1 MSQKTPPPAPPRGGE
16 GRAMSLESERLR
28 YSEALE
34 RVLQALPGAFAKL
47 AEVERVWL
55 IGSAAQGRRDLCTDI
70 DLIVVL
76 RSTDDPP
83 TRTARLYERIAS
95 LVRLDVDL
103 DMLTYTPEEFAQA
116 RQGGFLRK
124 ALAQGRV
131 IYERPS

>member
-1 MSQKTPPPAPPRGGE
+1 MRTPPPAPPRHGE
-16 GRAMSLESERLR
+16 GRVTSLESERLR

-34 RVLQALPGAFAKL
+34 RVLRALPQVFATL
-47 AEVERVWL
+47 QEVERVWL
-55 IGSAAQGRRDLCTDI
+55 VGSAARGRRDLFTDI

-83 TRTARLYERIAS
+83 TRTARLYERVAS
-95 LVRLDVDL
+95 LLTLDVDI

-116 RQGGFLRK
+116 RQWGFLRR
-124 ALAQGRV
+124 ALEGGRI

>member
-1 MSQKTPPPAPPRGGE
+1 
-16 GRAMSLESERLR
+16 MSLESERLR

-83 TRTARLYERIAS
+83 TRTARLYEKIAS

-116 RQGGFLRK
+116 RQRGFLRK

-131 IYERPS
+131 IYERAG

>member
-1 MSQKTPPPAPPRGGE
+1 MK
-16 GRAMSLESERLR
+16 SLERSERLR

-83 TRTARLYERIAS
+83 TRTARLYEKIAS

-131 IYERPS
+131 IYERAG